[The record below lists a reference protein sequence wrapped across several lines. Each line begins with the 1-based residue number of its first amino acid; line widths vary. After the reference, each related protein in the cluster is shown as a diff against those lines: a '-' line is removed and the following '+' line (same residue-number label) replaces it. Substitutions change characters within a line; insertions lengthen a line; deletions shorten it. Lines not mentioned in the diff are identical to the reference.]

1 MFRSLSPFALSLPLL
16 QSDPPG
22 PSGNPPATPPA
33 DPPKPDEVTFDEK
46 QQKKVNDLLAAE
58 RKRTEE
64 ATATRLQ
71 AERDEADRKAQAE
84 AERKKQEEAGQYE
97 EVKRSLEGERDGFK
111 SRAESAES
119 RLETL
124 EKLATDRLTALLADI
139 PKEIAELG
147 PDESTPIEKRLEWAE
162 KAAKAAGVTAP
173 KSPGNGPNPPPAN
186 GHFDRDAATAKAKAT
201 GKYTI

>member
-33 DPPKPDEVTFDEK
+33 DPPKPEEVMFDEK
-46 QQKKVNDLLAAE
+46 QQKKVNDLIAAA
-58 RKRTEE
+58 RKKAEE
-64 ATATRLQ
+64 DTAAKLIADAEAKKKADDEQR
-71 AERDEADRKAQAE
+71 ERDEAA
-84 AERKKQEEAGQYE
+84 
-97 EVKRSLEGERDGFK
+97 KRGDFDKVRTELEGKVTTIEGERDSLK
-111 SRAESAES
+111 TRV
-119 RLETL
+119 ETL
-124 EKLATDRLTALLADI
+124 EKLASDRLTALLADI

-173 KSPGNGPNPPPAN
+173 KSPGNGPNPPPAGN
-186 GHFDRDAATAKAKAT
+186 GKPEIPRVVPAERMW
-201 GKYTI
+201 